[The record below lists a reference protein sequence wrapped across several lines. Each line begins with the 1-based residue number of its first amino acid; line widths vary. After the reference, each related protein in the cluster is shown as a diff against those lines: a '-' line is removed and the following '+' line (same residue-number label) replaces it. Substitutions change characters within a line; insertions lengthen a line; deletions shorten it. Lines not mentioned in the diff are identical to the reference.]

1 MRTNRTKKLPKC
13 MGTISYFMIRG
24 EMQEWCVGGVR
35 AGPRAA
41 GRGCEVGVCDARA
54 RWSCG
59 VVWAGPRTCS
69 PRISKVGKCAAFQL
83 WTPSKYII
91 NSECQLHFIADEY
104 CDS

>member
-1 MRTNRTKKLPKC
+1 

-59 VVWAGPRTCS
+59 VVWGRGHTLALLEFTKLASLPTLD
-69 PRISKVGKCAAFQL
+69 PYFYFLYVG
-83 WTPSKYII
+83 
-91 NSECQLHFIADEY
+91 CQLHFIADEY